1 MGKRKKSTEEDMSQT
16 FIAEV
21 GQKSAIADDKFDDIE
36 STKKKEK
43 ENKDEIN
50 DIKKENDIKETNYYD
65 EGKKTSSP
73 AVLVVVVAIVAL
85 IIGVAGGYYLFKV
98 MDKEETKTEK
108 AKTNVNTEKEVKEEL
123 NPEGLYIEELISRY
137 DQSSSSSNANI
148 YELLY
153 KEDKTTL
160 KDIDEDYLKVLAAN
174 KASGV
179 TGVFTSEE
187 FKNATKLLYGD
198 SIEFSDGKI
207 NYNKGCIIVNHND
220 DIYTYVEGEC
230 GGASTI
236 SMKRKIVKT
245 EIDED
250 VLTVNVAVAI
260 IDSNEDKV
268 YKNYSEDE
276 KELEEVDNVV
286 ATTFDI
292 DNDYTEL
299 NQYKYTFNY
308 DKDNNNYYLVSIELV
323 K

>member
-21 GQKSAIADDKFDDIE
+21 GQKSAIADDKYDDIE
-36 STKKKEK
+36 ITKKKEK
-43 ENKDEIN
+43 NNEED
-50 DIKKENDIKETNYYD
+50 KENIKNKNDSKEFDYYD
-65 EGKKTSSP
+65 EVKKTSSP

-98 MDKEETKTEK
+98 MDKEEIKTEK
-108 AKTNVNTEKEVKEEL
+108 KKENINTKKEIKEEL
-123 NPEGLYIEELISRY
+123 NPEGLYIQELISRY
-137 DQSSSSSNANI
+137 DQADISSNINI
-148 YELLY
+148 YEVLY
-153 KEDKTTL
+153 KEDKTTI
-160 KDIDEDYLKVLAAN
+160 KDIDENYLKVLAAN

-187 FKNATKLLYGD
+187 FKNATKLLYGN
-198 SIEFSDGKI
+198 SIEFDDGKI

-220 DIYTYVEGEC
+220 DVYTYVEGEC

-268 YKNYSEDE
+268 YKNYSKDE